1 MACGA
6 HARVFMIDGKLR
18 GSTRLYAIVGDP
30 IEQVRSPEVY
40 TERFAGRDAV
50 LVPAHVPAADFDVVM
65 PALLALRNLDGVLV
79 TVPFKARMLP
89 FAKRLGANAKAIG
102 AVNALRREADGT
114 WSADMFDGLGFV
126 RGIEHKGGRVQG
138 RRTVLYGA
146 GGAGSA
152 IAAALAEAG
161 VASLHIVDVD
171 AARAH
176 ALVEKIAPAFP
187 RCRIVPATRKPDDAD
202 MIVNASPVGMG
213 PDDPMPA
220 ELGPLSPDTLVGD
233 VVITPAPT
241 ALVRHAQRYGCTWAD
256 GRDMHGGQVDALL
269 AFFAGRH

>member
-1 MACGA
+1 
-6 HARVFMIDGKLR
+6 MIDAKLH

-30 IEQVRSPEVY
+30 IAQVRSPEVF

-50 LVPAHVPAADFDVVM
+50 LVPAHVPAAHFDVVM
-65 PALLALRNLDGVLV
+65 PALLALGNLDGVLV

-89 FAKRLGANAKAIG
+89 FAHRLGANARAIG
-102 AVNALRREADGT
+102 AINALRRESDGT

-126 RGIEHKGGRVQG
+126 RGIERKGGRVPG
-138 RRTVLYGA
+138 RRAVLFGA

-171 AARAH
+171 AARAQ
-176 ALVEKIAPAFP
+176 ALVRRIAPAFP
-187 RCRIVPATRKPDDAD
+187 RCRIAAATHKPDDAD
-202 MIVNASPVGMG
+202 MLVNASPVGMR
-213 PDDPMPA
+213 PDDPLPA

-241 ALVRHAQRYGCTWAD
+241 ALIRHAQRHGCTWAD

-269 AFFAGRH
+269 AFFAAAH